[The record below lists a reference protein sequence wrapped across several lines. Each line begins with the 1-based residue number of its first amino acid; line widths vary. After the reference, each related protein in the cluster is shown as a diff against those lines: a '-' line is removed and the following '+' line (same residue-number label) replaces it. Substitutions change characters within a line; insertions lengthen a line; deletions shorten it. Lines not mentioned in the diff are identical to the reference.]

1 MGGGQEEL
9 PPAPKPEARG
19 GGREE
24 LSHAPTPEV
33 RGGGREDQP
42 HVQGAV
48 AAQAQEGLEELSHAE
63 GQEGWR

>member
-1 MGGGQEEL
+1 MPKGQR
-9 PPAPKPEARG
+9 PRG
-19 GGREE
+19 ATPRPRSGAAAG
-24 LSHAPTPEV
+24 SSYPTAED

-48 AAQAQEGLEELSHAE
+48 AAQAQEGLEKLSHAE